1 MSAAATEEEVRAFL
15 TTGVD
20 GKPGIPTGLAEPIV
34 EYLAKLGVPLEDVQ
48 SLTLEEFSLAYK
60 SVHDNK
66 DPTDYELTFV
76 KKFLGIPVSTTAVA
90 GKEKKPPLTESE
102 DSSSPAI
109 KPLNT
114 YKTVDKD
121 GKLPTG
127 LTRPQT
133 TALDA
138 SIHVG
143 SLVTEEEVEGEPFG
157 GDPAT
162 TAIAKA
168 KRKAHTGDTWAEI
181 VARNDP
187 DAMVEML
194 TTLTRDYNLLGMTQE
209 VTILTAA
216 RTEMDDI
223 FQGDSKAKLAYMVRY
238 RKKHRGLAFRDESRY
253 VNIAGGPEKGDA
265 VKRAHSPGWSS
276 TISEGLR
283 MWCRDP

>member
-1 MSAAATEEEVRAFL
+1 MSTAATEKDIREYL

-20 GKPGIPTGLAEPIV
+20 GKPGIPAGLAEPIV
-34 EYLAKLGVPLEDVQ
+34 EYLTKLGLPLEEIKA
-48 SLTLEEFSLAYK
+48 LTIEEFTLAYK
-60 SVHDNK
+60 AVHDKNAS
-66 DPTDYELTFV
+66 DFEMNYF
-76 KKFLGIPVSTTAVA
+76 KKFFGVAAPVSVPDPV
-90 GKEKKPPLTESE
+90 KEKEPTLSGTDDGLPPS
-102 DSSSPAI
+102 AR
-109 KPLNT
+109 PLNT
-114 YKTVDKD
+114 HKTVDKD

-127 LTRPQT
+127 LTRSQT

-223 FQGDSKAKLAYMVRY
+223 FQGECDTAKV
-238 RKKHRGLAFRDESRY
+238 
-253 VNIAGGPEKGDA
+253 
-265 VKRAHSPGWSS
+265 
-276 TISEGLR
+276 
-283 MWCRDP
+283 